1 MKLKI
6 DNKYIKWGL
15 TAFLVIAAGIC
26 FYYLIFHAYDIM
38 ENIKSISGVITP
50 ILSGLVIAYLLTP
63 ILNELEKKL
72 LTPLFDKMKIK
83 PSPKRQKAIRAISIF
98 LTEVLVLVL
107 IYVLVAMLVSQI
119 VPSIRA
125 IVSNFDVYV
134 ENVST
139 WLNDTL
145 ENHPDLKN
153 YVIPQVDKASAELEK
168 WLEDTATLI
177 AKSSEIL
184 KTVSLSI
191 ISFLKATWNFI
202 IGFIIS
208 IYVLA
213 SKEKFADQSKKIL
226 YAMFRKNA
234 ANSILRSARFVH
246 RTFIGFIS
254 GKVLDSIIIGLLCF
268 IGTTFMGTPYAMLV
282 SVIVGVTNVI
292 PFFGPYLGAIPSAL
306 LILIVDVTHPL
317 NCLYFVIFIFLLQ
330 QFDGNVLGPK
340 ILGDSTGLSG
350 FWVIFAITLFG
361 GLFGI
366 PGMIIGVP
374 TFAVIYA
381 AVRKIVN
388 YNLNKKNLPLNSTA
402 YSDMECI
409 DEEGNFQPRV
419 EAVTTP
425 KRKSTYALI
434 REKLAEKRANE
445 KKSETKMTE
454 GAATQDEQKA
464 DTEES
469 KGNKEEE

>member
-1 MKLKI
+1 
-6 DNKYIKWGL
+6 
-15 TAFLVIAAGIC
+15 
-26 FYYLIFHAYDIM
+26 
-38 ENIKSISGVITP
+38 
-50 ILSGLVIAYLLTP
+50 
-63 ILNELEKKL
+63 
-72 LTPLFDKMKIK
+72 
-83 PSPKRQKAIRAISIF
+83 
-98 LTEVLVLVL
+98 
-107 IYVLVAMLVSQI
+107 MLVSQI

-134 ENVST
+134 ANVST

-213 SKEKFADQSKKIL
+213 SKEKFADQSKK
-226 YAMFRKNA
+226 
-234 ANSILRSARFVH
+234 
-246 RTFIGFIS
+246 
-254 GKVLDSIIIGLLCF
+254 
-268 IGTTFMGTPYAMLV
+268 
-282 SVIVGVTNVI
+282 
-292 PFFGPYLGAIPSAL
+292 
-306 LILIVDVTHPL
+306 
-317 NCLYFVIFIFLLQ
+317 
-330 QFDGNVLGPK
+330 
-340 ILGDSTGLSG
+340 
-350 FWVIFAITLFG
+350 
-361 GLFGI
+361 
-366 PGMIIGVP
+366 
-374 TFAVIYA
+374 
-381 AVRKIVN
+381 
-388 YNLNKKNLPLNSTA
+388 NLPLNSTA

-419 EAVTTP
+419 EVVTTP

-434 REKLAEKRANE
+434 REKLAEKRATE

>member
-107 IYVLVAMLVSQI
+107 IYALVAMLVSQI

-134 ENVST
+134 ANVST

-282 SVIVGVTNVI
+282 SVIVE
-292 PFFGPYLGAIPSAL
+292 
-306 LILIVDVTHPL
+306 
-317 NCLYFVIFIFLLQ
+317 
-330 QFDGNVLGPK
+330 
-340 ILGDSTGLSG
+340 
-350 FWVIFAITLFG
+350 
-361 GLFGI
+361 
-366 PGMIIGVP
+366 IG
-374 TFAVIYA
+374 
-381 AVRKIVN
+381 
-388 YNLNKKNLPLNSTA
+388 
-402 YSDMECI
+402 
-409 DEEGNFQPRV
+409 
-419 EAVTTP
+419 
-425 KRKSTYALI
+425 
-434 REKLAEKRANE
+434 RAHV
-445 KKSETKMTE
+445 
-454 GAATQDEQKA
+454 
-464 DTEES
+464 
-469 KGNKEEE
+469 

>member
-6 DNKYIKWGL
+6 DNKYVKWGL

-26 FYYLIFHAYDIM
+26 FYYLVFHAHDIM
-38 ENIKSISGVITP
+38 ANIKSISGVITP
-50 ILSGLVIAYLLTP
+50 ILSGLIIAYLLTP
-63 ILNELEKKL
+63 ILNALESKL
-72 LTPLFDKMKIK
+72 LNPLFDKMKVK

-107 IYVLVAMLVSQI
+107 IYALVAMLVSQI
-119 VPSIRA
+119 VPSIRT

-134 ENVST
+134 ANVSN

-153 YVIPQVDKASAELEK
+153 YVIPQVNKASAELEK

-226 YAMFRKNA
+226 YALFHKNA
-234 ANSILRSARFVH
+234 ANNILRSVRFVH

-268 IGTTFMGTPYAMLV
+268 IGTTFMSTPYAMLV

-292 PFFGPYLGAIPSAL
+292 PFFGPYLGAVPSAL

-388 YNLNKKNLPLNSTA
+388 YNLNKKNLPLNSAA
-402 YSDMECI
+402 YNDMESI

-419 EAVTTP
+419 EVVTTP

-445 KKSETKMTE
+445 KKAEEKMAE
-454 GAATQDEQKA
+454 GAAMQDEQKA

-469 KGNKEEE
+469 KENKEKK